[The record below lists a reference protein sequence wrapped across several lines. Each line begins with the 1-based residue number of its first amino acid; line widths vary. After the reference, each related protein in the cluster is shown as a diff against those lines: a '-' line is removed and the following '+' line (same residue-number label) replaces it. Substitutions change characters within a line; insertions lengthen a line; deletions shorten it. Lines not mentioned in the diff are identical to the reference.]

1 MKDSGIAERHAR
13 GCRHRDGRCTCTAT
27 FKVQVWDAKAGKR
40 ITRSFDTITAARRW
54 RQDAYA
60 SLRAGTLT
68 ADRGPTLEGA
78 ARDWLEAARAG
89 IIRSRSGQPFKP
101 STLRAYDQNLRLRLL
116 PALGRERLGE
126 ITLPQVQRYVDR
138 LAADGLA
145 AETIATSVAPLR
157 AIYARAVRLGEVQV
171 NPTRDLALPAPRA
184 PERRIATPEEIERI
198 LAAVAPGDRALWATA
213 VYAGLRRGELY
224 ALRREDV
231 DLAAGVIHVRH
242 GWDNCEGEIE
252 PKSRHARR
260 RVPIPAVLRD
270 HLLERRMAND
280 GSEGADAHVFGG
292 ANAARRAAERG
303 TAAMRDAGIEPLAIH
318 DCRHTYASLMIA
330 AGVNAKALSEFM
342 GHGTIAITLDLYGHL
357 MPGSHDE
364 AAGLLDAFLAREVG
378 GTNPAETAPAEVAS

>member
-13 GCRHRDGRCTCTAT
+13 GCRHRAGRCSCTAT

-184 PERRIATPEEIERI
+184 PERA
-198 LAAVAPGDRALWATA
+198 D
-213 VYAGLRRGELY
+213 
-224 ALRREDV
+224 
-231 DLAAGVIHVRH
+231 
-242 GWDNCEGEIE
+242 
-252 PKSRHARR
+252 RHARGDRTHPRCCRPWRPGAVGDR
-260 RVPIPAVLRD
+260 RLRRSPSRGA
-270 HLLERRMAND
+270 LCAPPGGRRLGCWRD
-280 GSEGADAHVFGG
+280 PRPPRLGQL
-292 ANAARRAAERG
+292 RG
-303 TAAMRDAGIEPLAIH
+303 
-318 DCRHTYASLMIA
+318 
-330 AGVNAKALSEFM
+330 
-342 GHGTIAITLDLYGHL
+342 
-357 MPGSHDE
+357 
-364 AAGLLDAFLAREVG
+364 
-378 GTNPAETAPAEVAS
+378 